1 MSQPFT
7 PKLTCKIAALPEEF
21 EAIHRLNYRTF
32 VEEIPQHDPN
42 REQRLVDRF
51 HDENTY
57 IICQH
62 GQTLAGMVALRF
74 QRPFSLDQK
83 IPDLDSLLPP
93 GQRWCEVRLLAVEP
107 DFRGTPVLAALLR
120 FLCRTVAERGCDAGI
135 ISATTRQLKLYRHLG
150 FTAFGPLVGREG
162 AWYQPMYLS
171 IADFEKSA
179 PVLARNPS
187 TTDTAQSAAPQEP
200 VSFLPGPVTLSAAV
214 RAAMASPAVSHRAD
228 PVMQDLQDVR
238 AALCTLT
245 SAAHVELLFGSG
257 TLANEAV
264 AGQISLLNAP
274 GIVLT
279 NGEFSERLADH
290 ARRWRLPHA
299 VESLPWG
306 RTITAAEAAEA
317 LDRHPEAQWLWT
329 THCETSTSALNDLA
343 GLRDLCA
350 ARGVRLCLDCVSAL
364 GVVHVDL
371 SGVWLASCA
380 SGKGLASFPGVAMVF
395 LSAPPACGADR
406 LPRYLDLSLYSQHEG
421 MPFTHSSNLIR
432 ALKAS
437 LTTTDWQEKMNCI
450 ARLSRTAEQRL
461 SAAGCRMI
469 SQDQPRNPA
478 VLTLEIPAHHS
489 SLEFADR
496 MEAAGYLLSCRSAY
510 LSRRNWVQICLM
522 GEVNAAALD
531 GLCSAIEAEA
541 PWSRTC
547 G

>member
-1 MSQPFT
+1 MSQPV
-7 PKLTCKIAALPEEF
+7 KLTCKIATLPEEF

-51 HDENTY
+51 HGENTY

-62 GQTLAGMVALRF
+62 GESLAGMVALRF

-83 IPDLDSLLPP
+83 LPDLDSLLPA
-93 GQRWCEVRLLAVEP
+93 GHRWCEVRLLAVEP
-107 DFRGTPVLAALLR
+107 AFRGTAVLASLLR
-120 FLCRTVAERGCDAGI
+120 FLCRTVADRGCDAGI

-187 TTDTAQSAAPQEP
+187 VAEPAAPVSVP
-200 VSFLPGPVTLSAAV
+200 VSFLPGPVTVSPAV
-214 RAAMASPAVSHRAD
+214 REALAMPAVSHRAD
-228 PVMQDLQDVR
+228 AVMQDLQDVR
-238 AALCTLT
+238 DALCRLT
-245 SAAHVELLFGSG
+245 SAARVELLFGSG

-264 AGQISLLNAP
+264 AAQISLLDEP
-274 GIVLT
+274 GLVLT

-299 VESLPWG
+299 VESLDWG
-306 RTITAAEAAEA
+306 RTITAAEAAEG
-317 LDRHPEAQWLWT
+317 LERHPEAKWLWT

-350 ARGVRLCLDCVSAL
+350 ARGVKLCLDCVSTV
-364 GVVHVDL
+364 GVVPVDL

-395 LSAPPACGADR
+395 LSAPPASGADR
-406 LPRYLDLSLYSQHEG
+406 LPRYLDLDLYSQHDG

-432 ALKAS
+432 ALKTS
-437 LTTTDWQEKMNCI
+437 LFATSWQEKMQSI
-450 ARLSRTAEQRL
+450 ARLSQTAEQRL
-461 SAAGCRMI
+461 AGAGIRMI
-469 SQDQPRNPA
+469 SQGQPRNPA
-478 VLTLEIPAHHS
+478 VLTLEIPAQTA

-496 MEAAGYLLSCRSAY
+496 VEAAGYLLSCRSAY

-522 GEVNAAALD
+522 GEVNAADLD
-531 GLCSAIEAEA
+531 GLCATIEAEA
-541 PWSRTC
+541 TWLRTC